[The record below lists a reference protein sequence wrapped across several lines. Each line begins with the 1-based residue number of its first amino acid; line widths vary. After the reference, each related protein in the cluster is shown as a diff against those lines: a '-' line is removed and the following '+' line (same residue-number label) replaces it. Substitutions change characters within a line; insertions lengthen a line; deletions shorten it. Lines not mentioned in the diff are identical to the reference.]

1 MQVFSVTC
9 FFFWLKNFYFVFAFF
24 LVKDRRKNTDFRL
37 VVLKSKFKNLAHLKK
52 SSFWF
57 LGGFQIPQSLMCDK
71 LNAQSSCILIQTLP
85 FLEKPIDRSSSGN
98 TVVDKTCETESIT
111 DKLSVEIKGT
121 DFWVSYHNLMVNKS
135 CFNIS
140 SCIAF
145 WQPFPKV
152 IHCNIRK
159 SICLAEEW
167 CAVLT
172 CQFLSY

>member
-85 FLEKPIDRSSSGN
+85 LLDGSSSGN
-98 TVVDKTCETESIT
+98 TVVDKTGAMESIT
-111 DKLSVEIKGT
+111 DKHWGELKGT
-121 DFWVSYHNLMVNKS
+121 DFWVSYHNHMVNKS
-135 CFNIS
+135 RFSIS

-152 IHCNIRK
+152 THLN
-159 SICLAEEW
+159 
-167 CAVLT
+167 
-172 CQFLSY
+172 